1 MVPFHP
7 TSLTKR
13 VPIGSKITAEFV
25 GAHVTSQFKYIL
37 RIDDDV
43 ILPPNL
49 PLATHLITPKV
60 GSVSY
65 CIRSVGAD
73 SMPGTVV
80 QQWQDIEYKLAG
92 LVKQFCSRYGGSA
105 TFAHGAIV
113 LWDREV
119 CVRTFD
125 HHPGYK
131 ISEDWFFGHVCR
143 RMGKSIKSCSV
154 VFVET
159 ETPSRFIIPQRN
171 AERGGFGEMLVW
183 KQRYVNLVLI

>member
-1 MVPFHP
+1 M
-7 TSLTKR
+7 SR

-43 ILPPNL
+43 IIPPNL
-49 PLATHLITPKV
+49 PLATHLISPKV

-65 CIRSVGAD
+65 CIRSVGEN
-73 SMPGTVV
+73 STPGTVV

-119 CVRTFD
+119 CVKTYD

-143 RMGKSIKSCSV
+143 RMGKAIKACSV

-159 ETPSRFIIPQRN
+159 ETPSRFMIPQRD
-171 AERGGFGEMLVW
+171 ASRGGFGEMLVW
-183 KQRYVNLVLI
+183 KQRYVLLHLI